1 MWDPRLS
8 PSTREDAEFVGRSLQ
23 QLLNDPLDIEGQKV
37 SVGASV
43 GIAVFPEDAP
53 DTESLCIAADLQMY
67 NSKRRSQESN
77 QDAASVKWE
86 TRPVQESAISEEL
99 RLT

>member
-1 MWDPRLS
+1 
-8 PSTREDAEFVGRSLQ
+8 
-23 QLLNDPLDIEGQKV
+23 
-37 SVGASV
+37 
-43 GIAVFPEDAP
+43 
-53 DTESLCIAADLQMY
+53 MY